1 MKNINAGKDFENQFK
16 ASVNELIYYR
26 RINDPAQS
34 FNHTNNLRFS
44 LQNPYDCFI
53 YFYPTLFTLE
63 LKSTEGTSITFYRED
78 FIDKEN
84 KDKKYSFMVK
94 RNQIAGLTESARFK
108 GIISGL
114 ILNFR
119 KTNHTFFIHINDFN
133 SMVKDLD
140 KKSFNEQDVIN
151 NNGYLIE
158 QTLKRVKYTYNIQ
171 KFISDMQQNLID

>member
-1 MKNINAGKDFENQFK
+1 MKIINAGKDFENQFK
-16 ASVNELIYYR
+16 ASVNELIYYQ

-34 FNHTNNLRFS
+34 FNQTNNLRFS
-44 LQNPYDCFI
+44 LQNPYDCYM
-53 YFYPTLFTLE
+53 YFYPSLFTLE
-63 LKSTEGTSITFYRED
+63 LKSTEGTSITFYRDD

-94 RNQIAGLTESARFK
+94 KNQIIGLSESAKFK
-108 GIISGL
+108 GIISGF

-119 KTNHTFFIHINDFN
+119 KTNHTYFIHIADFN
-133 SMVKDLD
+133 NMTKDLI

-151 NNGYLIE
+151 NNGYIIE

-171 KFISDMQQNLID
+171 KFISDMQHKYD